1 MNEKKKQHFRESF
14 TVMARIGVFLVP
26 QLVLYIPALLIWTS
40 QDFVMPY
47 FLARLQE
54 RLTEFALGV
63 SASGFLHIVLRY
75 VLALSVY
82 LVIFCFTAYLVMV
95 IQEQSKCRL
104 WNRCFQ
110 KLLRAKKP
118 MKTDDAVIRF
128 SNDVTTAAI
137 STYGTISSLL
147 QGFIA
152 LIGSLAVVLKVHWI
166 LGLTAVLIGLL
177 NVWIK
182 RHFVGKFRI
191 IGQELRE
198 AEAGAQSEVTD
209 NIANKIA
216 VRLFLLAG
224 RRNRELGQR
233 LEQITQVN
241 RKKVSLDT
249 HFGFLTYCRK
259 WMTYGGVCLMGG
271 LLIYQG
277 QLTLPALILAL
288 GVLPQVVM
296 KIGFLIDI
304 VAMYQA
310 SLPACSRVIEML
322 DMEEEAAGVSL
333 LETSPRI
340 LTFEHVSFRYPGGEK
355 DVLHDVSFTLRK
367 GEKLA
372 LVGSSGN
379 GKSTLLKLAVGTL
392 RPDSGRIFMDGV
404 SLEEAD
410 PCQWRHCF
418 GYVDQSADLLP
429 GTIRENVGMGKEGAS
444 DQEIGRALDEAGIAD
459 FVSSRSLGLDT
470 PIEGGKATL
479 SGGQK
484 QRIAL
489 ARALL
494 RRGKILCLD
503 EITSAQDTSLRK
515 EMTALFFQDGLTV
528 LAATNDPAFARSFD
542 RTLTLENGTLQ

>member
-1 MNEKKKQHFRESF
+1 MSEKKKQPFRESF
-14 TVMARIGVFLVP
+14 TIMRRIGAFLVP
-26 QLVLYIPALLIWTS
+26 QLALYVPALLIWTS

-47 FLARLQE
+47 FLAKLQE
-54 RLTEFALGV
+54 SLTEFALGA
-63 SASGFLHIVLRY
+63 SANSFLYIVLGY
-75 VLALSVY
+75 VLAFSSY
-82 LVIFCFTAYLVMV
+82 LAIFCVTAYLVMV

-110 KLLRAKKP
+110 KLLHAKKT

-147 QGFIA
+147 QSLIA
-152 LIGSLAVVLKVHWI
+152 LIGSLVIVLQVHWL

-182 RHFVGKFRI
+182 RHFVGKLRAV
-191 IGQELRE
+191 GQELRE
-198 AEAGAQSEVTD
+198 AEVSAQSEITD

-224 RRNRELGQR
+224 RRGGELSQK
-233 LEQITQVN
+233 LESITLTN

-249 HFGFLTYCRK
+249 RFSCLTYCRK
-259 WMTYGGVCLMGG
+259 WMTYGGICLMGG
-271 LLIYQG
+271 LLIYHG

-288 GVLPQVVM
+288 GVLPQVVI

-310 SLPACSRVIEML
+310 SLPACNRVIEIL
-322 DMEEEAAGVSL
+322 DMEEEVTGTPL
-333 LETSPRI
+333 PETSPQI
-340 LTFEHVSFRYPGGEK
+340 LTFAHVTFRYPGGVQ
-355 DVLHDVSFTLRK
+355 DVLQDVSFTLHK
-367 GEKLA
+367 GEKVA

-379 GKSTLLKLAVGTL
+379 GKSTLLKLAAGVL
-392 RPDSGRIFMDGV
+392 RPDSGRISID
-404 SLEEAD
+404 SIPLEEAD
-410 PCQWRHCF
+410 PRQWRRCF

-429 GTIRENVGMGKEGAS
+429 GTVRENVGMGKENAS
-444 DQEIGRALDEAGIAD
+444 DHEIERALSEAGIAD
-459 FVSSRSLGLDT
+459 FVSDRSLGLDT
-470 PIEGGKATL
+470 PVEGGDAAL

-484 QRIAL
+484 QRTAL

-494 RRGKILCLD
+494 RREKILCLD

-515 EMTALFFQDGLTV
+515 EMAALLFQKDLTV
-528 LAATNDPAFARSFD
+528 LAATNDPTFARNFD
-542 RTLTLENGTLQ
+542 RILTLENGLLR

>member
-1 MNEKKKQHFRESF
+1 
-14 TVMARIGVFLVP
+14 
-26 QLVLYIPALLIWTS
+26 
-40 QDFVMPY
+40 
-47 FLARLQE
+47 
-54 RLTEFALGV
+54 
-63 SASGFLHIVLRY
+63 
-75 VLALSVY
+75 
-82 LVIFCFTAYLVMV
+82 
-95 IQEQSKCRL
+95 
-104 WNRCFQ
+104 
-110 KLLRAKKP
+110 
-118 MKTDDAVIRF
+118 
-128 SNDVTTAAI
+128 
-137 STYGTISSLL
+137 
-147 QGFIA
+147 
-152 LIGSLAVVLKVHWI
+152 
-166 LGLTAVLIGLL
+166 
-177 NVWIK
+177 
-182 RHFVGKFRI
+182 
-191 IGQELRE
+191 
-198 AEAGAQSEVTD
+198 
-209 NIANKIA
+209 
-216 VRLFLLAG
+216 
-224 RRNRELGQR
+224 
-233 LEQITQVN
+233 
-241 RKKVSLDT
+241 
-249 HFGFLTYCRK
+249 
-259 WMTYGGVCLMGG
+259 MGG

-333 LETSPRI
+333 PETSPRI

-515 EMTALFFQDGLTV
+515 EMAALFSRMG
-528 LAATNDPAFARSFD
+528 
-542 RTLTLENGTLQ
+542 

>member
-1 MNEKKKQHFRESF
+1 
-14 TVMARIGVFLVP
+14 MARIGVFLVP

-110 KLLRAKKP
+110 KLLTAKKP

-224 RRNRELGQR
+224 RRSRELGQR

-241 RKKVSLDT
+241 RKK
-249 HFGFLTYCRK
+249 GF
-259 WMTYGGVCLMGG
+259 
-271 LLIYQG
+271 
-277 QLTLPALILAL
+277 P
-288 GVLPQVVM
+288 
-296 KIGFLIDI
+296 
-304 VAMYQA
+304 
-310 SLPACSRVIEML
+310 
-322 DMEEEAAGVSL
+322 
-333 LETSPRI
+333 
-340 LTFEHVSFRYPGGEK
+340 
-355 DVLHDVSFTLRK
+355 
-367 GEKLA
+367 
-372 LVGSSGN
+372 
-379 GKSTLLKLAVGTL
+379 
-392 RPDSGRIFMDGV
+392 
-404 SLEEAD
+404 
-410 PCQWRHCF
+410 
-418 GYVDQSADLLP
+418 
-429 GTIRENVGMGKEGAS
+429 
-444 DQEIGRALDEAGIAD
+444 
-459 FVSSRSLGLDT
+459 
-470 PIEGGKATL
+470 
-479 SGGQK
+479 
-484 QRIAL
+484 
-489 ARALL
+489 
-494 RRGKILCLD
+494 
-503 EITSAQDTSLRK
+503 
-515 EMTALFFQDGLTV
+515 
-528 LAATNDPAFARSFD
+528 
-542 RTLTLENGTLQ
+542 